1 MLSIVKILDDVTEW
15 ARENICSKIHLKVPP
30 QTGEPND
37 EEYAYKTANPV
48 AFTMFVPTEDRLPK
62 DIPTVF
68 PSLCVRFLEG
78 EDDLAEMKGT
88 IGIQLLLSVWNPG
101 THAADQ
107 LAPVPGDSLQW
118 QAQSAENVKFRRN
131 GDGWRDVWNFADIA
145 VQAIEKS
152 THISGYEIDHS
163 VPVKFGPLMEQEAVP
178 DYYPFWF
185 AWVSFRLSYPLRH
198 SAADILQFL

>member
-15 ARENICSKIHLKVPP
+15 ARENICSKIYLKVPP
-30 QTGEPND
+30 QNSKPND

-62 DIPTVF
+62 DIPTAF

-78 EDDLAEMKGT
+78 EDDMANKKGT

-107 LAPVPGDSLQW
+107 VAPQQGDAFAWHADSD
-118 QAQSAENVKFRRN
+118 AKVKFARN
-131 GDGWRDVWNFADIA
+131 CDGWRDVWNFADIA
-145 VQAIEKS
+145 VQAIEQAS
-152 THISGYEIDHS
+152 HISGHEIDHS
-163 VPVKFGPLMEQEAVP
+163 VPVKFGPLTEQEAVP

-185 AWVSFRLSYPLRH
+185 AWVSFQLSYPLRRN
-198 SAADILQFL
+198 AADIQEFL